1 MKQISIK
8 ITELRDRYETMEVRE
23 LADYYDI
30 TTTALY
36 KLLDEAKIP
45 RKINRRPNRERVIV
59 TLKDQRFK
67 HGKKRMRFKE
77 NTL

>member
-59 TLKDQRFK
+59 TLKD
-67 HGKKRMRFKE
+67 
-77 NTL
+77 